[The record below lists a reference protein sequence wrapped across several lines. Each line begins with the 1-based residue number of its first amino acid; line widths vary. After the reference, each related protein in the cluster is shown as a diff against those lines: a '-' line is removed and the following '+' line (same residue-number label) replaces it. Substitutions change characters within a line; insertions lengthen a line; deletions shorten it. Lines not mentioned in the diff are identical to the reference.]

1 MAKTEEKNINLG
13 QGTGRRKTAVARVYL
28 REGNGK
34 ITINGRELEDY
45 FKDPLCIYQV
55 KQPLDVT
62 DTLTKFDIVI
72 TVSGG
77 GPSGQAGA
85 CRHGIARALVAENEA
100 NKPVL
105 VKFDSE
111 TTNPE
116 FGNGVVYGGQTAGSV
131 TAPAGSKINLV
142 GTYTEASLTATDNS
156 DAYVMKGN
164 KLYNVDSEVSIKPF
178 RGYFTYSEGNSASS
192 GIAANKWAGA
202 HRLRAVRQPRNA

>member
-55 KQPLDVT
+55 KQPLEVT

-85 CRHGIARALVAENEA
+85 CRHGIARALVAETEA

-105 VKFDSE
+105 HE
-111 TTNPE
+111 
-116 FGNGVVYGGQTAGSV
+116 NGFLTRDPRMVERKKYGQKGARRRFQF
-131 TAPAGSKINLV
+131 SK
-142 GTYTEASLTATDNS
+142 
-156 DAYVMKGN
+156 
-164 KLYNVDSEVSIKPF
+164 
-178 RGYFTYSEGNSASS
+178 R
-192 GIAANKWAGA
+192 
-202 HRLRAVRQPRNA
+202 